1 LKNDADETHVKVVAY
16 LKNSNSRSARM
27 FLYEL
32 CRKALSAPFDDP
44 FIALDAAGVAKIDA
58 ILGTKPFLAFV

>member
-1 LKNDADETHVKVVAY
+1 
-16 LKNSNSRSARM
+16 M

-44 FIALDAAGVAKIDA
+44 FIALDAAGIAKIDA
-58 ILGTKPFLAFV
+58 ILDTKPCLASI